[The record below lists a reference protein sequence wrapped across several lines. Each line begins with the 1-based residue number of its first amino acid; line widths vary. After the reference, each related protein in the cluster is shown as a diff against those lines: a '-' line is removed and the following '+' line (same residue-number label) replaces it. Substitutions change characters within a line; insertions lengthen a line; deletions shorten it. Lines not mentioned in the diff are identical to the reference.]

1 MTIVTFTTL
10 DVKEPQKRA
19 TETAVLTEVPKD
31 KEAFVRQWLRLE
43 DSEDV
48 VFYQDNDLGGYIE
61 DNYFFRFEIH
71 EQAVNP
77 NDLEPW
83 L

>member
-1 MTIVTFTTL
+1 MAIVTFTALNVT
-10 DVKEPQKRA
+10 EPLKRA
-19 TETAVLTEVPKD
+19 TEITVLTEVPKD

-43 DSEDV
+43 DIEDV

-61 DNYFFRFEIH
+61 DNYFFQFEIH

-77 NDLEPW
+77 Q
-83 L
+83 